1 MDFDE
6 YLMIQLRIGIQAHT
20 SKQLMYLNLMDKRN
34 SLDRKSN
41 CLLMYL
47 SRKLNQLDR
56 VIND

>member
-1 MDFDE
+1 MEINE

-34 SLDRKSN
+34 SLGRKSN

-56 VIND
+56 VVND